1 MLEIKRWLT
10 YCLEILVLVVA
21 LLAVLQV
28 LFGDS
33 MVKLFGMD
41 IIKNI
46 GELFGKFGNAGL
58 VGVVAATIVAWLI
71 VRSRPFEGTRR

>member
-1 MLEIKRWLT
+1 MLMDIRRWLI
-10 YCLEILVLVVA
+10 YALEVLVLVVG
-21 LLAVLQV
+21 LLTVLQI

-33 MVKLFGMD
+33 MVRLFGMD

-58 VGVVAATIVAWLI
+58 IGVVAATIVAWLI
-71 VRSRPFEGTRR
+71 VRSRPFEGTR

>member
-1 MLEIKRWLT
+1 MLMDIRRWLV
-10 YCLEILVLVVA
+10 YALEILVLVVG
-21 LLAVLQV
+21 LLTVLQI

-33 MVKLFGMD
+33 MVRLFGMD

-58 VGVVAATIVAWLI
+58 IGVVAATVVAWLI
-71 VRSRPFEGTRR
+71 VRARPFEGTR